1 MGQSMM
7 GGIFYVKN
15 TLKKFPKSPENHL
28 ENLIRKV
35 EGFIPRL
42 TLEEVL
48 AMRGKYRKVPVDV
61 DDITIDP
68 TASKKARISTFLRQ
82 AKNPYLMK
90 IDGVAVEMEY
100 TEDGPTLEEAV
111 KQMMNF
117 TSDDKDIC

>member
-1 MGQSMM
+1 M
-7 GGIFYVKN
+7 KN